1 MSGMKGK
8 WLKAVTC
15 YAALVIVVVLWLVCP
30 AALEAGAFEGVNGGS
45 EPPDP
50 PLRLTDPITTVIADL
65 ERDIPARMQDAGVP
79 GLAVALIRDNQIV
92 WTEGFGV
99 ANALT
104 QRPVTP
110 TTVFEAASNGKVV
123 VAYIALQLVA
133 EGKLFLDA
141 PLHTYL
147 GETSWLP
154 PSAYRDRVT
163 LRHLLTHSSG
173 LSNNMLLRPKR
184 IAFAPGA
191 RFRYSGVG
199 FMVLQAVLEAIEQQ
213 PIEAIAQ
220 ARVFEPLDMASSSY
234 VTQAH
239 IRPRLANGHVSYIM
253 GVLIFMVPLGLLFM
267 VVGALGIWLRSGGLG
282 RHLMRRGNW
291 GRWIIGTVLTSLS
304 PMLLLFL
311 GSTSGIWLVS
321 CSSVIPPEEFR
332 PWNLLGVGFLCAL
345 SFVGIGVLV
354 FFGGCWIA
362 KRMRQPGCRASVGRP
377 RQTNPWMPIWR
388 GLWAVFSAAVPLAL
402 LGTLILPVP
411 NAHVARGNVAYTLRA
426 TAPDLA
432 RLLIALPDAFTHPQ
446 VGVNADISW
455 GLGIGI
461 QHGDQGD
468 SLWHWGANTG
478 YKSLI
483 VMYPDHGLGIVVLTN
498 SDRGLPVARD
508 IAQRALGGKAV
519 WQINS
524 VGRGLPTDAPHHVS
538 HEGGYNGR

>member
-1 MSGMKGK
+1 VGGNGK
-8 WLKAVTC
+8 
-15 YAALVIVVVLWLVCP
+15 
-30 AALEAGAFEGVNGGS
+30 S
-45 EPPDP
+45 ELLDP
-50 PLRLTDPITTVIADL
+50 PLRLADPIATVVADL
-65 ERDIPARMQDAGVP
+65 ERYIPERMREARVP

-99 ANALT
+99 ANTLT

-123 VAYIALQLVA
+123 AAYIALQLVA
-133 EGKLFLDA
+133 EGKLSLDA

-154 PSAYRDRVT
+154 PSMYRDSIT
-163 LRHLLTHSSG
+163 LRHLLPHSSG

-184 IAFAPGA
+184 VAFAPGA

-199 FMVLQAVLEAIEQQ
+199 FMVVQTVLETIEQQ
-213 PIEAIAQ
+213 SIEAIAQ
-220 ARVFEPLDMASSSY
+220 ARVFEPLAMASSSY
-234 VTQAH
+234 VTRAY

-253 GVLIFMVPLGLLFM
+253 GVLIFMVPLGVLFI
-267 VVGALGIWLRSGGLG
+267 VVGAVGIWLRSDGLG
-282 RHLMRRGNW
+282 RPLMRKGIRY
-291 GRWIIGTVLTSLS
+291 RWIIGTVLASLS
-304 PMLLLFL
+304 LMLLLF
-311 GSTSGIWLVS
+311 IWLVN
-321 CSSVIPPEEFR
+321 CSGVIPPEEFR
-332 PWNLLGVGFLCAL
+332 PWNLLGVGFLCTL
-345 SFVGIGVLV
+345 SFIGMGALL

-362 KRMRQPGCRASVGRP
+362 KHIGCEGMD
-377 RQTNPWMPIWR
+377 TDPWTPVWR
-388 GLWAVFSAAVPLAL
+388 GLWAVFSVAMPLAL
-402 LGTLILPVP
+402 LGTLIVPVP

-446 VGVNADISW
+446 VRVNADISW

-461 QHGDQGD
+461 QHSDQGD

-508 IAQRALGGKAV
+508 IAQRVLGGKAV
-519 WQINS
+519 WQIDS
-524 VGRGLPTDAPHHVS
+524 DVVSRVMHHVS
-538 HEGGYNGR
+538 RKGGYNGR